1 MSATTRWEFLGV
13 YSGRINSE
21 SDLGRVWHISIIEE
35 IYNVAEEDNKAR
47 VARAALK
54 SPQKD

>member
-21 SDLGRVWHISIIEE
+21 SDLGRVWHVSVIEE

-47 VARAALK
+47 VALK